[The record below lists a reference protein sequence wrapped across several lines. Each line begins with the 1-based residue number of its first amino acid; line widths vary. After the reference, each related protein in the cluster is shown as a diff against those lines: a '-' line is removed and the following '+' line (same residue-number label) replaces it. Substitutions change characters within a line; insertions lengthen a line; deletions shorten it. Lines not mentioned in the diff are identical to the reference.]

1 MAQPQSASPLA
12 GKRIAILATDRFEET
27 ELTGPKAALAEAGAR
42 VEVISPK
49 AGTIQGMRHH
59 EPGAKVTVDRTLD
72 EAKSE
77 DYDAVVLPGG
87 VVNPDALRTDERAVR
102 FVREAFAMGKPVAAI
117 CHGPWML
124 IEADVV
130 RGLTVTSWPSLETDL
145 RNAGAI
151 WVDQEVAQETNL
163 ITSRKPADV
172 PAFTRAIIEAVRK
185 ARPAKHTVAAE

>member
-1 MAQPQSASPLA
+1 MAHPQSASPLA

-42 VEVISPK
+42 VEVVSPK
-49 AGTIQGMRHH
+49 GGTIQGMRNH
-59 EPGAKVTVDRTLD
+59 ETGAKVTVDRTLE
-72 EAKSE
+72 EAQSS

-87 VVNPDALRTDERAVR
+87 VANPDALRTDERAVR
-102 FVREAFAMGKPVAAI
+102 FVREAFAVGKPVAAI
-117 CHGPWML
+117 CHGPWLL

-151 WVDQEVAQETNL
+151 WVDQEVVQEANV
-163 ITSRKPADV
+163 ITSRTPADV
-172 PAFTRAIIEAVRK
+172 PAFNRAIIEAVRK
-185 ARPAKHTVAAE
+185 ARPANHTAAAE